1 LASFYLQI
9 ICSGDFFVAD
19 TKSTTTN
26 SPRFSAGLVT
36 TIVTVAWLIVFGV
49 AMVYGIGGIE
59 QHDGIVST
67 QAAE

>member
-1 LASFYLQI
+1 M
-9 ICSGDFFVAD
+9 AD